1 MSNPKLMVLGT
12 KEDFSSVEIEYL
24 TALIQREFKKRKI
37 VSKDFSFQ
45 MRIEYQVEARDEK

>member
-45 MRIEYQVEARDEK
+45 MRIEYKVKPQNEK

>member
-45 MRIEYQVEARDEK
+45 MRIEYQVETKDEE